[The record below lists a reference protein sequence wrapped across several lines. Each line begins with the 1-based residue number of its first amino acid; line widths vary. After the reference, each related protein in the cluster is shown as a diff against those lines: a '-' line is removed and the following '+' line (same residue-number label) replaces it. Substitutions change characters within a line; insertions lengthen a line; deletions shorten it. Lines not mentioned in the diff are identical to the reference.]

1 MELKKRRK
9 AKEFFKRFG
18 VAIGG
23 GVLVLALTVT
33 GLTLGLINRNQTVI
47 PPDDDQQ
54 VSTGELKFSLP
65 MTNPE
70 VIKDFSATELQE
82 NATLNQWEAHKSM
95 DLTSSDGFVYSVLD
109 GSVLDVGYNYMEG
122 QYIVVQHKDGFVST
136 YASLGKDV
144 LVQKGDKI
152 TAGQKLG
159 VVSQT
164 ATNEGDMDA
173 HLHFT
178 LKLNDKKVDPNN
190 YIEFQNK

>member
-1 MELKKRRK
+1 MEIKKRSR

-18 VAIGG
+18 AVIGG

-33 GLTLGLINRNQTVI
+33 GLTLGLTSGNQSVI

-82 NATLNQWEAHKSM
+82 NAALNQWEAHKSM

-122 QYIVVQHKDGFVST
+122 QYIIVQHKDGFVST

-164 ATNEGDMDA
+164 ATNESDMDA